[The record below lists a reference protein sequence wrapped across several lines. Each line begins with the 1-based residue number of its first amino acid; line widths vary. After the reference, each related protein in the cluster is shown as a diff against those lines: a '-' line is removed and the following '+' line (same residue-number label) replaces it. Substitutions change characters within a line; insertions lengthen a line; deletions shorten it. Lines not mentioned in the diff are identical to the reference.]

1 MGESGSSVFCI
12 KIRFDVFNAFAICG
26 GRSYM
31 PLRFRFPYRAPREL
45 LHGLQAATKFSNALM
60 PCVFAGQR
68 SISIRW
74 SAVVASR
81 ALHQWHSGLPVRSVR
96 RLRLNSAVERARLR
110 CV

>member
-1 MGESGSSVFCI
+1 
-12 KIRFDVFNAFAICG
+12 
-26 GRSYM
+26 M

-45 LHGLQAATKFSNALM
+45 LHGLQAATKFSSEFI
-60 PCVFAGQR
+60 PCVFVGQR

-81 ALHQWHSGLPVRSVR
+81 VPHQWHSGLPVNSARL
-96 RLRLNSAVERARLR
+96 LRLNSAVERARLR